1 MISFFIV
8 FVLSL
13 SGLSSVEA
21 STIQTNSNSR
31 SQHFPTEL
39 VNSNTIQTGLTQIAS
54 YRSSRGMSGHYSS
67 SRVRSYRSTR
77 SYRPSSPSSNYRYR
91 SSTRS
96 SSSFWRYAG
105 AFGAGAF
112 FGHLFHPFGGYYG
125 GYHYGFSFFGLLIDI
140 IMILIIIRLIKWI
153 FGNKRR
159 NY

>member
-1 MISFFIV
+1 MSFLII

-21 STIQTNSNSR
+21 STIQTQPNSGF
-31 SQHFPTEL
+31 QHFSTEL
-39 VNSNTIQTGLTQIAS
+39 VNSNTIQTGLTRIAS
-54 YRSSRGMSGHYSS
+54 YRSSKGFSSSS

-96 SSSFWRYAG
+96 SGSFWRYAG

-125 GYHYGFSFFGLLIDI
+125 GSHYGFSFFGILIDI
-140 IMILIIIRLIKWI
+140 ILILIIIRIVKWI

>member
-1 MISFFIV
+1 LG
-8 FVLSL
+8 LSL

-21 STIQTNSNSR
+21 STIQINSNSG

-39 VNSNTIQTGLTQIAS
+39 VNSNTVQTGLTRIAS
-54 YRSSRGMSGHYSS
+54 YRSSRGMSSS
-67 SRVRSYRSTR
+67 RSYRSTR

-96 SSSFWRYAG
+96 SGSFWKYAG

-112 FGHLFHPFGGYYG
+112 LGHLFHPFGGYYG

-140 IMILIIIRLIKWI
+140 IMILIIIRLVKWI